1 MSTNDSRFRRFLSAG
16 SLTTKVLL
24 GVSLVFLISLM
35 LPRGSTFN
43 FAIEVGDIWNA
54 DDVIAPFTFPI
65 LRDPTAVKAEIDSA
79 VAATP
84 LSFMRDRNV
93 ERRMLDTTKALFKKI
108 EKITTLMTRFRKEH
122 SLAKRRE
129 DSLKL
134 VAEMTRFPLE
144 LATTD
149 WNILFRTTTPSDRR
163 NRRHRSVLQL
173 RMLVDEGIRMVNTIG
188 LLDRPKSEIHQ
199 TMISLPQVKIEI
211 TVPKSKFLDR
221 HEALSKIEELLRS
234 RLQNDTLIAT
244 LRGITESILQPNIL
258 LDEQRTQIAQQWNA
272 SRVPRTMGTVK
283 ENERIISRHE
293 RITPETKAK
302 LESFQAAWQK
312 QMGDTNVIL
321 EGVGRAGHV
330 AVILFLFVIYLYLF
344 RKKIFDDNSKLL
356 LISILIL
363 FVSSLA
369 YFAYMMKSNDPVEY
383 LILVPTAS
391 MLLTVIFD
399 SRVGYNITVVMALL
413 AGAICGGN
421 YSIIVASLVAGALG
435 VYTVRDIKNRTQIFR
450 SLAFIFLGYAVCIIF
465 FGLQRSEEIPKIM
478 MQLGYALGNSIISP
492 VLTFGLLIFFEK
504 FFGITT
510 DLTLL
515 ELSDYTHPLLRELST
530 KAPGTFHHS
539 INMASMAEAAAKEIG
554 ANPILARVGAY
565 YHDIGKIVAPEFFVE
580 NQVSQIN
587 RHDDLDPKESAR
599 IIIDHVRE
607 GVALGRKYGLPERI
621 LDFIPAHHGQSIV
634 SYFYAKEKE
643 QARDVSEDEF
653 RYPGPRPRT
662 KETAIVMLADTI
674 EAAARALDEPT
685 PEKIKQLIDS
695 IVNKRLN
702 DGELDEADITMLDLF
717 KIKKSFLGI
726 LLGIHHNRIKYPSQ
740 EEEQKAKK
748 LVEQTAKTF
757 LFPNSADALIRRIKH
772 LGKTE
777 E

>member
-1 MSTNDSRFRRFLSAG
+1 
-16 SLTTKVLL
+16 
-24 GVSLVFLISLM
+24 
-35 LPRGSTFN
+35 
-43 FAIEVGDIWNA
+43 
-54 DDVIAPFTFPI
+54 
-65 LRDPTAVKAEIDSA
+65 
-79 VAATP
+79 
-84 LSFMRDRNV
+84 MRDRDV
-93 ERRMLDTTKALFKKI
+93 ERRMLDTTKALFSRI
-108 EKITTLMTRFRKEH
+108 EKITTLMTRFRTER

-129 DSLKL
+129 DSLKI

-149 WNILFRTTTPSDRR
+149 WNILFRATTPSSRRDRR
-163 NRRHRSVLQL
+163 HTTVLQL

-188 LLDRPKSEIHQ
+188 VLDRPKSEIRQ
-199 TMISLPQVKIEI
+199 TMISLPQGKIEI

-221 HEALSKIEELLRS
+221 QEALSKIEELLSS
-234 RLQNDTLIAT
+234 RLHNDTLITT
-244 LRGITESILQPNIL
+244 LRGIAESILQPNII

-369 YFAYMMKSNDPVEY
+369 YFSYMMKSSDPVEY

-450 SLAFIFLGYAVCIIF
+450 SLAFIFLGYAVCITF
-465 FGLQRSEEIPKIM
+465 FGLQRSEEISKIM

-580 NQVSQIN
+580 NQISQIN

-621 LDFIPAHHGQSIV
+621 LEFIPAHHGKTIV
-634 SYFYAKEKE
+634 SYFYAREKE
-643 QARDVSEDEF
+643 QARDVSKDEF
-653 RYPGPRPRT
+653 RYPGPRPRS

-674 EAAARALDEPT
+674 EAAARAIDEPT

-695 IVNKRLN
+695 IVTKRLN
-702 DGELDEADITMLDLF
+702 EGELDEADITMQDLF

-772 LGKTE
+772 LGKSE